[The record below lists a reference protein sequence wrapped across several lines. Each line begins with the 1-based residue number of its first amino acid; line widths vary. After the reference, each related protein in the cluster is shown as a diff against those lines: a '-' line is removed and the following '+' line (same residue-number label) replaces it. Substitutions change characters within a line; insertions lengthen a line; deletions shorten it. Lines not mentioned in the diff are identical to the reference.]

1 MNDGLLPLLG
11 CIVDSFREKKTRC
24 SYGDEDCAAIESGTD
39 DLIAVNFQDTGIV
52 LNPGFLLC
60 VCHGYVLWFC
70 WSYTLIDMHYALIRA
85 SPVKL
90 HGTGQIN

>member
-1 MNDGLLPLLG
+1 MDDGLLPLLG

-39 DLIAVNFQDTGIV
+39 DLIPVNFQDTGVV

-60 VCHGYVLWFC
+60 VCHGGRPLVL
-70 WSYTLIDMHYALIRA
+70 LLL
-85 SPVKL
+85 PLVKAARRSCA
-90 HGTGQIN
+90 QWAPN